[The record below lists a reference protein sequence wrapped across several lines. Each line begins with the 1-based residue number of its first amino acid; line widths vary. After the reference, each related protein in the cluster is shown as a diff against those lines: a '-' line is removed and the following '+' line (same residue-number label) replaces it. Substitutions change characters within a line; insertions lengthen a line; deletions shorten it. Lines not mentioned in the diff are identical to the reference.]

1 MVRIAFEKHLQELQ
15 DDVLAMG
22 SMVDKAI
29 DRSVEGLKRRDL
41 DLARQVITDDAK
53 INQARFDIEEKCIHL
68 IATQQPIASDLRIL
82 VAVLNIIVDLERMG
96 DHAEGIARINALMGD
111 MPLVKPLIDIPRMA
125 QKSREMLNR
134 SLTAFVNRDA
144 EDAKRICADDDEVDN
159 LYDQVYRELIT
170 IMLGDPRT
178 ITPATYLLW
187 AAHNLERI
195 ADRATNI
202 SERVVFL
209 VSGHMQELASTF

>member
-29 DRSVEGLKRRDL
+29 DRSVESLKRRDL
-41 DLARQVITDDAK
+41 DLARQVIADDAK
-53 INQARFDIEEKCIHL
+53 INQARFDIEEKCVHL

-96 DHAEGIARINALMGD
+96 DHAEGIARVNVLMGD

-125 QKSREMLNR
+125 QKSRGMLNR

-144 EDAKRICADDDEVDN
+144 EDAKRICAEDDEVDN

-187 AAHNLERI
+187 AAHNLERV
-195 ADRATNI
+195 ADRTTNI

-209 VSGHMQELASTF
+209 VSGHMQELASRF